1 MVNDGHKSYKV
12 ADRSYFALLKKEIH
26 ALAVSAGFSEARV
39 GEIDIIVSEMVTN
52 LVKHAGEGLIFVK
65 LLEEGSIQGIEIISV
80 DDGPGMS
87 DVTRMV
93 ADGVSTTNT
102 LGHGLGAM
110 KRLANVF
117 QIYSQ
122 KDWGTVILVRVF
134 ETEPVYRKKHPVAE
148 IKSVVLAKPGEDVC
162 GDGFFFTQ
170 SKDHVRLFLGDGL
183 GHGPDAAQAIQ
194 TAGKAFLALES
205 TDPVDIIRQLHPSV
219 KKTRG
224 LVGTCAVFD
233 LKARKWRLCGVGNI
247 ATKIIGPSLLKNYMA
262 YNGIIGLNV
271 PNTLNSQEI
280 AYEKSQQIIMC
291 SDGLKSKWDVVRYPA
306 ITRYDLSITAAT
318 LIKDFAR
325 QTDDM
330 SVAACKINLP

>member
-1 MVNDGHKSYKV
+1 MVNEEHKAYKV

-26 ALAVSAGFSEARV
+26 GLALSAGFNEGKV

-52 LVKHAGEGLIFVK
+52 LVKHVGEGQVLVK
-65 LLEEGSIQGIEIISV
+65 LIEEAGIQGIEIISM

-87 DVTRMV
+87 DVSRMV

-110 KRLANVF
+110 KRLADVF

-122 KDWGTVILVRVF
+122 KEWGTVILVRIF
-134 ETEPVYRKKHPVAE
+134 EKQLPYRKKHPLAE
-148 IKSVVLAKPGEDVC
+148 IGAVVLPKPGEEAC

-170 SKDHVRLFLGDGL
+170 TKDHIRLFLGDGL
-183 GHGPDAAQAIQ
+183 GHGPDAAKAVQR
-194 TAGKAFLALES
+194 AGEAFLANDI
-205 TDPVDIIRQLHPSV
+205 TDPVEIIRYLHPAV

-224 LVGTCAVFD
+224 LVGTVAVFD
-233 LKARKWRLCGVGNI
+233 VKDRCWRLCGVGNI
-247 ATKIIGPSLLKNYMA
+247 STKIVGPSSLKAHMS

-271 PNTLNSQEI
+271 PNTLNVQEI
-280 AYEKSQQIIMC
+280 SYEKGQQVILC
-291 SDGLKSKWDVVRYPA
+291 SDGIKSKWDIVRYPA
-306 ITRYDLSITAAT
+306 ISRYDLSITAAT

-325 QTDDM
+325 LTDDM
-330 SVAACKINLP
+330 SVAACKINLS